1 MTLEA
6 MEGEVVAALA
16 RGTGYVPELF
26 GRDAD
31 LVNGLG
37 MTQEELRDAVA
48 GVEQKLGLPVR
59 LSNNAAQ
66 HATVG
71 MIARNMLKIVEGGA
85 PAATA
90 GDVTLDQVLA
100 FVDDCASRN
109 ERPVLETLLAET
121 NGALSRLDA
130 AAGAKATPVPVKA
143 EPGPGLL
150 ADPASVMKLLVG
162 ALVERTG
169 YPEDMLEPQLD
180 LEADLGIDTVK
191 QVEAFAMA
199 RVALG
204 VEKDENFRLRDHN
217 TLRKMVDYL
226 VPRASGASPAA
237 AAASPS
243 LAPAAV
249 VPAPAPA
256 LPAPAVQPTMAVGP
270 VLEFLSQGMAEKT
283 GYGLEVLQPDLDMEV
298 DLGID
303 TITQIEVFALARTKY
318 GVERNGEFRVRHYN
332 TLRKM
337 AEYLVSKASGAVHAE
352 APAAPVAPA
361 APAAVAQDAKPASAA
376 PAAAPDAV
384 MNLLVGAL
392 VERTGYPSDMLE
404 PDLDLEADLG
414 IDTVKQVEAFA
425 IARTALGV
433 EKDEN
438 FRLRDYNTLRKMVG
452 YLTGRAAPTAAAPA
466 PTVLSPAPVVAP
478 AVPVAAAAPSAA
490 LEARPEAVM
499 ALLVK
504 ALVERTGYPE
514 DMLEPDLDLEADLG
528 IDTVKQVEAFA
539 MARVALGV
547 EKDENFRLRDYNTLR
562 KMVDYL
568 VRMAATGPA
577 PLASQ
582 APSVSAPDVPPPSPV
597 APPSAPAGQAVSVEK
612 VQAFLVSVLQE
623 KTGYNTEII
632 QPDLDMEVELGIDT
646 VTQIEAFAIAREKF
660 GVPRNESFRVRNYNT
675 VGKMSAYLAANIP
688 GGKGAP
694 PPQAEPQAAAS
705 AAAPKGLSLEDV
717 RRFVAQCEAKGDVE
731 SLRRLAA
738 HLGGTLQAPARPR
751 TPLAPPAQFAGKR
764 YEVHPVE
771 QSAQVR
777 NENIAHLKGKTIGIS
792 TDAHGAHKQLAQML
806 ESAGARVVV
815 LYTGLAPGGGVS
827 LDWKQPEAAGSRLKE
842 LQQTQPLDGL
852 ILLHTTAAAPKLSE
866 LDAPAW
872 ASAVNTFTLGLYY
885 GGLAVYD
892 RINEIPGGGWYLV
905 ATAGGGLFGHANAHG
920 QVPLAGAAGGFI
932 KCLRRELPNS
942 RCKAVDLDG
951 QDSSSWAKQI
961 WTELVSSDPDVEVG
975 YNGGRRY
982 AFRDIETP
990 LATAKQALSIR
1001 PGAVVV
1007 VSGGGRGVVY
1017 HSAKLLAQVTGARVI
1032 VTGRTVPPEGNEEWL
1047 KVSDKD
1053 LPAYRMGWIKRYMAE
1068 HRGSTPVQAMR
1079 AFDSGVAYRREVH
1092 RNLEDCRAQGVHL
1105 EYKVCDMTDV
1115 ASVRALLAGVRQQ
1128 YGRIDGIVHGATIE
1142 ESKSLPMKTPD
1153 SFVRTLNAK
1162 AHLWQLLVQE
1172 TWKDDLQFF
1181 INFGSGSGRYGNK
1194 GQTDYSAANY
1204 LVARAGQVY
1213 GALRP
1218 EVRSVTIDWPVWVGA
1233 GIVENNADYLE
1244 RLRKLGVCVIDIAE
1258 GAYWFVGEILHGG
1271 ASGEVVIADDKTFE
1285 SVGWPRHDKE
1295 GLRVVGKEAGGTR
1308 YAI

>member
-1 MTLEA
+1 M
-6 MEGEVVAALA
+6 
-16 RGTGYVPELF
+16 
-26 GRDAD
+26 
-31 LVNGLG
+31 
-37 MTQEELRDAVA
+37 
-48 GVEQKLGLPVR
+48 
-59 LSNNAAQ
+59 
-66 HATVG
+66 
-71 MIARNMLKIVEGGA
+71 
-85 PAATA
+85 
-90 GDVTLDQVLA
+90 LA

-425 IARTALGV
+425 IART
-433 EKDEN
+433 
-438 FRLRDYNTLRKMVG
+438 
-452 YLTGRAAPTAAAPA
+452 
-466 PTVLSPAPVVAP
+466 
-478 AVPVAAAAPSAA
+478 
-490 LEARPEAVM
+490 
-499 ALLVK
+499 
-504 ALVERTGYPE
+504 
-514 DMLEPDLDLEADLG
+514 
-528 IDTVKQVEAFA
+528 
-539 MARVALGV
+539 ALGV

>member
-1 MTLEA
+1 MK
-6 MEGEVVAALA
+6 V
-16 RGTGYVPELF
+16 
-26 GRDAD
+26 
-31 LVNGLG
+31 
-37 MTQEELRDAVA
+37 
-48 GVEQKLGLPVR
+48 
-59 LSNNAAQ
+59 
-66 HATVG
+66 
-71 MIARNMLKIVEGGA
+71 VEGGV

-109 ERPVLETLLAET
+109 DRPVLETLLAET
-121 NGALSRLDA
+121 NGALARVDA
-130 AAGAKATPVPVKA
+130 AVGAMAAPAPVKA
-143 EPGPGLL
+143 GPGPVSA

-226 VPRASGASPAA
+226 LPRASGTASAPVVHPPAA
-237 AAASPS
+237 
-243 LAPAAV
+243 
-249 VPAPAPA
+249 
-256 LPAPAVQPTMAVGP
+256 QPTIAVEQ
-270 VLEFLSQGMAEKT
+270 VLAFLSKGMAEKT

-303 TITQIEVFALARTKY
+303 TITQIEVFALARTNY

-337 AEYLVSKASGAVHAE
+337 AEYLVSKASGSARAE
-352 APAAPVAPA
+352 APPALVVHTAPA
-361 APAAVAQDAKPASAA
+361 SVTQAEKPASAA
-376 PAAAPDAV
+376 PSAQPDAV

-433 EKDEN
+433 DKDEN

-452 YLTGRAAPTAAAPA
+452 YLTSRSAP
-466 PTVLSPAPVVAP
+466 
-478 AVPVAAAAPSAA
+478 AAAAPSPTVLSAA
-490 LEARPEAVM
+490 PAVAPVASPVPAAAPSASLEARPEAVM
-499 ALLVK
+499 TLLVK

-547 EKDENFRLRDYNTLR
+547 DKDENFRLRDYNTLR

-568 VRMAATGPA
+568 VRTAAASPA

-582 APSVSAPDVPPPSPV
+582 APSVSAPV
-597 APPSAPAGQAVSVEK
+597 APPSLVVPQSTPAGQAVSVEK

-660 GVPRNESFRVRNYNT
+660 GVPRNENFRVRHYNT

-688 GGKGAP
+688 GGTEAL
-694 PPQAEPQAAAS
+694 PPQAEPKV
-705 AAAPKGLSLEDV
+705 APPAIAQKGLSLEDV

-738 HLGGTLQAPARPR
+738 HLGGKLQAPARPL
-751 TPLAPPAQFAGKR
+751 TPLTPPAQFAGKR

-771 QSAQVR
+771 HSAQVR

-792 TDAHGAHKQLAQML
+792 TDAQGAHKQLAQML

-827 LDWKQPEAAGSRLKE
+827 LDWKQPETAGSRLKE
-842 LQQTQPLDGL
+842 LQETQPLDGL

-866 LDAPAW
+866 LEAAAW
-872 ASAVNTFTLGLYY
+872 ASAVNTFTLGLYH

-942 RCKAVDLDG
+942 RCKAVDLDS
-951 QDSSSWAKQI
+951 QDPASWAKQI
-961 WTELVSSDPDVEVG
+961 WTELVSGDPDVEVG
-975 YNGGRRY
+975 YSGGRRY
-982 AFRDIETP
+982 VFRDIETP
-990 LATAKQALSIR
+990 LATAKTALSIR

-1068 HRGSTPVQAMR
+1068 HRGSTLVQAMR

-1105 EYKVCDMTDV
+1105 EYRVCDMTDA

-1153 SFVRTLNAK
+1153 IFVRTLNAK
-1162 AHLWQLLVQE
+1162 AHLWQLLAQE

-1204 LVARAGQVY
+1204 LVARVGQVY

-1244 RLRKLGVCVIDIAE
+1244 RLRKLGVCVIDVAE

-1271 ASGEVVIADDKTFE
+1271 HSGEVVIADDKTFE